1 MKDEELAKSSP
12 SPVLVSYPMLT
23 GSQAVMD
30 VLQADRGEH
39 GASSAD
45 NRRRITH
52 GGKTWNALTAETR
65 RQRAEN
71 TKNFMTG
78 REGTMVSGGG
88 EKTGR
93 SRVFI

>member
-1 MKDEELAKSSP
+1 MEDEEPAKSSP
-12 SPVLVSYPMLT
+12 RPVLVSYPMLT

-30 VLQADRGEH
+30 VLQADQGEH